1 MKMEKFIISAIL
13 IFALTNYAYGMG
25 SHHHHGDTNSGG
37 SITTDNSGGD
47 GATFQTFNDSGSN
60 SGEDGATLQTFNT
73 NGDNTNGDSVP
84 APVPEPS
91 TMLLLASG
99 LTGLGAYVRRKFKK

>member
-25 SHHHHGDTNSGG
+25 SHHHHHGDTNSGG

-47 GATFQTFNDSGSN
+47 GAT
-60 SGEDGATLQTFNT
+60 LQAL
-73 NGDNTNGDSVP
+73 NTNGDSVP
-84 APVPEPS
+84 VSVPEP
-91 TMLLLASG
+91 TTILLLASG
-99 LTGLGAYVRRKFKK
+99 LIGLGAYAGRKFKK

>member
-1 MKMEKFIISAIL
+1 MKMGKLIICAIL
-13 IFALTNYAYGMG
+13 TFALTNYAYGLGSG
-25 SHHHHGDTNSGG
+25 SHHHR
-37 SITTDNSGGD
+37 NSGGD

-84 APVPEPS
+84 VPVPEP
-91 TMLLLASG
+91 TTILLLGSG
-99 LTGLGAYVRRKFKK
+99 LIGLGAYVRRKFKK

>member
-1 MKMEKFIISAIL
+1 MKIWKFIISAIL
-13 IFALTNYAYGMG
+13 IFALTNYAYGLGSG
-25 SHHHHGDTNSGG
+25 SHHHR
-37 SITTDNSGGD
+37 NSGGD

-84 APVPEPS
+84 APVPEPT
-91 TMLLLASG
+91 TMFLLGSG
-99 LTGLGAYVRRKFKK
+99 LLGLWGLRRKFKK